1 MPLANIFKKSQVIDK
16 NVQKE
21 TLIKITSLLIH
32 AAKIDDNYS
41 EKEKLIIINFL
52 KTLDMEID
60 FDDVVK
66 KAEDEEK
73 NSNHILEFTQE
84 IKKNTMDFRKKI
96 IKTLWEIILS
106 DDKSDMYESTLMRRI
121 AGLLYVPDKLI
132 GETKLEVLNKK

>member
-1 MPLANIFKKSQVIDK
+1 MLDIFKKSQVIDK

>member
-1 MPLANIFKKSQVIDK
+1 
-16 NVQKE
+16 
-21 TLIKITSLLIH
+21 
-32 AAKIDDNYS
+32 
-41 EKEKLIIINFL
+41 
-52 KTLDMEID
+52 MEID
-60 FDDVVK
+60 FDDGVK
-66 KAEDEEK
+66 KADDEEK

>member
-1 MPLANIFKKSQVIDK
+1 M
-16 NVQKE
+16 
-21 TLIKITSLLIH
+21 
-32 AAKIDDNYS
+32 
-41 EKEKLIIINFL
+41 
-52 KTLDMEID
+52 
-60 FDDVVK
+60 
-66 KAEDEEK
+66 
-73 NSNHILEFTQE
+73 EFTQE